1 MYQAA
6 LHRNLEKTVT
16 ETLTFLLNYP
26 ALCMCL
32 PVNPR
37 IKPSPRS
44 MTSAHHGP
52 FVTPGFARTLSTTAS
67 NYRPL
72 LELLS
77 PTSLFHTLALDPES
91 IARTL
96 PPDCPLGL
104 SFLRT
109 VKMVSEKLLKQYA
122 PRSRGY
128 LARG

>member
-6 LHRNLEKTVT
+6 LHSNLEKTVT

-32 PVNPR
+32 QVNPVHHV
-37 IKPSPRS
+37 KLSPRS
-44 MTSAHHGP
+44 MISSRHGL
-52 FVTPGFARTLSTTAS
+52 FVTPGFVRTLSTEAS

-77 PTSLFHTLALDPES
+77 PTSLFYPLPLDPEP

-104 SFLRT
+104 FLGT
-109 VKMVSEKLLKQYA
+109 VKMVSEKLLKLSPPQ
-122 PRSRGY
+122 SR
-128 LARG
+128 A